1 MLLHQ
6 VVRYTSCH
14 WKIKTSVCTGM
25 RRGGEKFC
33 GFFVTRTS
41 RRNASSCSC
50 GKYITS
56 SCRKGESHRLST
68 PGSTFQC
75 RRYGKDRTT
84 ERPRRIVRNVPGIDE
99 CRGEESS
106 KDHLRGRLIKSGGGP
121 LLYKWIIGH
130 YNGKGK
136 SQRARGSSPKTIFG
150 KVMVFH
156 FSSTRYCPDC
166 YGLNV
171 RKSSR
176 CGLFESLMLRSFLLR
191 PYRCELCDCRYYG
204 LISAARIR
212 EKEVEA
218 PKQESLAV
226 PVQVCNGRKKSMGG
240 SISKNPAC
248 LHSGDP
254 SEEGGCQ
261 PVPDR
266 DLSLYEGVLIERSE

>member
-1 MLLHQ
+1 
-6 VVRYTSCH
+6 
-14 WKIKTSVCTGM
+14 
-25 RRGGEKFC
+25 
-33 GFFVTRTS
+33 
-41 RRNASSCSC
+41 
-50 GKYITS
+50 
-56 SCRKGESHRLST
+56 
-68 PGSTFQC
+68 
-75 RRYGKDRTT
+75 
-84 ERPRRIVRNVPGIDE
+84 
-99 CRGEESS
+99 
-106 KDHLRGRLIKSGGGP
+106 
-121 LLYKWIIGH
+121 
-130 YNGKGK
+130 
-136 SQRARGSSPKTIFG
+136 
-150 KVMVFH
+150 MVFH

-176 CGLFESLMLRSFLLR
+176 CGLFESLMLRFFLLR